1 MEILSCEYDIW
12 KQYNVKDI
20 QILKWIMKYNTFAI
34 CQAEKADK
42 K

>member
-1 MEILSCEYDIW
+1 MEILSCEYNIW
-12 KQYNVKDI
+12 KCMSRDI
-20 QILKWIMKYNTFAI
+20 QILEWIIKYNTFAV